1 MEREGFE
8 IIGYTWIFGNDVD
21 TDQII
26 SGRYLRLLD
35 YTEMATHAFETINPD
50 FAKNVKENDVI
61 IAGRNFGSGSSREEA
76 PMVLTELGISCVIA
90 ESFARI
96 FYRNAFN
103 VGLPVMIMPNIHS
116 KIIAGEKIR
125 VNIQTGTLTII
136 ESREQYEGE
145 AIPELML
152 DFIRMGG
159 AIPRYLK
166 NKK

>member
-1 MEREGFE
+1 MGKAIFE
-8 IIGYTWIFGNDVD
+8 VVGNAWVFGDDID

-26 SGRYLRLLD
+26 SGRHLRILD
-35 YTEMATHAFETINPD
+35 YTEMVKHTFETIRPG
-50 FAKNVKENDVI
+50 FAEKVKQNDII

-76 PMVLTELGISCVIA
+76 SMVLVELGIGCVIA

-103 VGLPVMIMPNIHS
+103 VGLPVMIIPKVNS
-116 KIIAGEKIR
+116 KIRENEKIK
-125 VNIQTGTLTII
+125 VDLQTGILTII
-136 ESREQYEGE
+136 ESGQNLKGE

-152 DFIRMGG
+152 DFIHMGG
-159 AIPRYLK
+159 AISRYLK

>member
-1 MEREGFE
+1 MGQDSFE
-8 IIGYTWIFGNDVD
+8 IIGNTWIFGNDVN

-35 YTEMATHAFETINPD
+35 YAEMATHAFETEYPD
-50 FAKNVKENDVI
+50 FAENVRKNDVI
-61 IAGRNFGSGSSREEA
+61 IAGKNFGSGSSREEA
-76 PMVLTELGISCVIA
+76 PMVLVELGIGCVIA

-103 VGLPVMIMPNIHS
+103 VGLPVMIVADINS
-116 KIIAGEKIR
+116 KIREGERIA

-136 ESREQYEGE
+136 ESSEQYKGE